1 MGLSLGI
8 VSVVL
13 IDSGRPSLKV
23 GCAIPWFGA
32 LDSIRAEKASWA

>member
-8 VSVVL
+8 VSIVL
-13 IDSGRPSLKV
+13 IALGRPSLKV

-32 LDSIRAEKASWA
+32 LDGIIAEKAS